1 MGLYTMGVPQKLVK
15 TLQKQYNINIFVE
28 TGTYMG
34 GTSVWASD
42 HFKKVITIENS
53 RSIFEKTSN
62 RYKNVENIDFLYGN
76 SKEHLKNIVLS
87 LDEVAIFWLDAHW
100 SGGETYGINDECPLI
115 EEIKIINNTKLNHII
130 LIDDARLFIKPPPP
144 PHKPEQW
151 ANISQI
157 ISQINEIENRYC
169 FIADD
174 VIGVVPNS
182 SLQNLSPY
190 FADVTA
196 FEQRI
201 VSKNAS
207 FFNKVKRKLN
217 F

>member
-1 MGLYTMGVPQKLVK
+1 M
-15 TLQKQYNINIFVE
+15 
-28 TGTYMG
+28 
-34 GTSVWASD
+34 
-42 HFKKVITIENS
+42 
-53 RSIFEKTSN
+53 
-62 RYKNVENIDFLYGN
+62 
-76 SKEHLKNIVLS
+76 
-87 LDEVAIFWLDAHW
+87 AIFWLDAHW

-190 FADVTA
+190 FADVSA
-196 FEQRI
+196 FEQRTI
-201 VSKNAS
+201 SKNSS